1 MKGRKLTMSTANT
14 AQHNASESHS
24 DSAWWSHVMGRIG
37 RFIEAYIWLS
47 KDAFLG
53 KMWRVIIV
61 AVLSFLGASAVS
73 GTLVLLSIYIN
84 KLESG
89 EAWIVPG
96 VGWNLGAELASLW
109 IVAIIVLVLQIF
121 SAITAYFCAVQ
132 SRAIARSYQYRAGS
146 RMLQLIAGWHP
157 IPGQTTFN
165 KKYLGRTIKGDPRLM
180 AKAAESMMG
189 SIQLFFYA
197 IAYVGILFYLDAR
210 ATIYVLPLFLVSAPV
225 DY

>member
-1 MKGRKLTMSTANT
+1 VNHQNTKARKLTMSTANT

-73 GTLVLLSIYIN
+73 GTLVLLSIYIK

-89 EAWIVPG
+89 EA
-96 VGWNLGAELASLW
+96 
-109 IVAIIVLVLQIF
+109 
-121 SAITAYFCAVQ
+121 
-132 SRAIARSYQYRAGS
+132 
-146 RMLQLIAGWHP
+146 
-157 IPGQTTFN
+157 
-165 KKYLGRTIKGDPRLM
+165 
-180 AKAAESMMG
+180 
-189 SIQLFFYA
+189 
-197 IAYVGILFYLDAR
+197 GILVRSLLRFGLWQS
-210 ATIYVLPLFLVSAPV
+210 LFWFCRSLVRLRPIFVPFNRGLLRGHINTAPV
-225 DY
+225 QECSS